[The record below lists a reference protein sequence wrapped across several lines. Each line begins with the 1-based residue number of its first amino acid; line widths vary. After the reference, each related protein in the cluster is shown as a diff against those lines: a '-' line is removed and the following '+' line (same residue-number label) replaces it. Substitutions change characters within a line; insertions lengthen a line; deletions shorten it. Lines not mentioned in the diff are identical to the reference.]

1 MKSSMRNIKIY
12 QKVLILS
19 FASPK
24 VFHMKVSKEKVYMI
38 MLLFCKI
45 KVMAQVRVRAK
56 AHHWVVLNLK
66 VAWNYICYHHFILKR
81 PKMEI
86 GTQL

>member
-19 FASPK
+19 FVSPK
-24 VFHMKVSKEKVYMI
+24 VFHMKVSKEKVDMI

-56 AHHWVVLNLK
+56 AIHWVVLNLK
-66 VAWNYICYHHFILKR
+66 VAWNCIFYHPFILKR